1 MLGFIQGLLLIIIE
15 VSIYFFYAQ
24 TFCEAGDK
32 ITVRRTIATVVVSA
46 VFLDVTSTI
55 FAKHFVIKL
64 LMIVLVLSIM
74 LQFSFRQNWRKSIV
88 LAAIYQSIIL
98 VVDFCFIVLASMFL
112 ENRIISLSSTQML
125 LALLSKSILFCLIY
139 IVNKIFIRRK
149 VNAVANRIWLRF
161 MAFPV
166 VTFLMIALLVA
177 DLPNIQSVHQVTV
190 YGMLAVCLIAI
201 DFVVVYFLDMIV
213 QEEAEKMLHLE
224 FKNDTEAQM
233 KLYKNICQNNEI
245 QKASIHE
252 FHHHLT
258 CLTSLCEKQK
268 YQELEHYLHNI
279 DQKLSY
285 NVEWMNTNHV
295 IVNTVLN
302 QKYNE
307 AAKRKVLI
315 VCRFND
321 LKGIWLEDQDV
332 VVILA
337 NLLDNAIRASEEC
350 EEEHTIYFTMR
361 LIDGTLSL
369 DIQNTYQG
377 PVTIVDN
384 ELRTTKREDG
394 RHGYGIK
401 NVQHVVANYG
411 GTFRLSL
418 DSRVLGIHIT
428 IPRKI

>member
-1 MLGFIQGLLLIIIE
+1 MASLYG
-15 VSIYFFYAQ
+15 VSS
-24 TFCEAGDK
+24 GD
-32 ITVRRTIATVVVSA
+32 
-46 VFLDVTSTI
+46 L
-55 FAKHFVIKL
+55 
-64 LMIVLVLSIM
+64 
-74 LQFSFRQNWRKSIV
+74 
-88 LAAIYQSIIL
+88 
-98 VVDFCFIVLASMFL
+98 
-112 ENRIISLSSTQML
+112 
-125 LALLSKSILFCLIY
+125 
-139 IVNKIFIRRK
+139 
-149 VNAVANRIWLRF
+149 
-161 MAFPV
+161 
-166 VTFLMIALLVA
+166 LMIALLVA

-252 FHHHLT
+252 FHHHLA

-321 LKGIWLEDQDV
+321 LKEFGWKIRM
-332 VVILA
+332 
-337 NLLDNAIRASEEC
+337 LL
-350 EEEHTIYFTMR
+350 
-361 LIDGTLSL
+361 
-369 DIQNTYQG
+369 
-377 PVTIVDN
+377 
-384 ELRTTKREDG
+384 
-394 RHGYGIK
+394 
-401 NVQHVVANYG
+401 
-411 GTFRLSL
+411 
-418 DSRVLGIHIT
+418 
-428 IPRKI
+428 

>member
-32 ITVRRTIATVVVSA
+32 ITVRRTIATVVISA
-46 VFLDVTSTI
+46 VLLDVTSTI
-55 FAKHFVIKL
+55 FAKYFVIKL
-64 LMIVLVLSIM
+64 LSIM

-201 DFVVVYFLDMIV
+201 DFVVVYD
-213 QEEAEKMLHLE
+213 
-224 FKNDTEAQM
+224 
-233 KLYKNICQNNEI
+233 C
-245 QKASIHE
+245 SRG
-252 FHHHLT
+252 
-258 CLTSLCEKQK
+258 S
-268 YQELEHYLHNI
+268 
-279 DQKLSY
+279 
-285 NVEWMNTNHV
+285 
-295 IVNTVLN
+295 
-302 QKYNE
+302 
-307 AAKRKVLI
+307 
-315 VCRFND
+315 
-321 LKGIWLEDQDV
+321 
-332 VVILA
+332 
-337 NLLDNAIRASEEC
+337 
-350 EEEHTIYFTMR
+350 
-361 LIDGTLSL
+361 
-369 DIQNTYQG
+369 
-377 PVTIVDN
+377 
-384 ELRTTKREDG
+384 REDAAF
-394 RHGYGIK
+394 GI
-401 NVQHVVANYG
+401 
-411 GTFRLSL
+411 
-418 DSRVLGIHIT
+418 
-428 IPRKI
+428 

>member
-112 ENRIISLSSTQML
+112 ENRIISLSSTQTL

-177 DLPNIQSVHQVTV
+177 DLPNIQSVHQVQ
-190 YGMLAVCLIAI
+190 YMECL
-201 DFVVVYFLDMIV
+201 
-213 QEEAEKMLHLE
+213 
-224 FKNDTEAQM
+224 
-233 KLYKNICQNNEI
+233 LY
-245 QKASIHE
+245 A
-252 FHHHLT
+252 
-258 CLTSLCEKQK
+258 
-268 YQELEHYLHNI
+268 
-279 DQKLSY
+279 
-285 NVEWMNTNHV
+285 
-295 IVNTVLN
+295 
-302 QKYNE
+302 
-307 AAKRKVLI
+307 
-315 VCRFND
+315 
-321 LKGIWLEDQDV
+321 
-332 VVILA
+332 
-337 NLLDNAIRASEEC
+337 
-350 EEEHTIYFTMR
+350 
-361 LIDGTLSL
+361 
-369 DIQNTYQG
+369 
-377 PVTIVDN
+377 
-384 ELRTTKREDG
+384 
-394 RHGYGIK
+394 
-401 NVQHVVANYG
+401 
-411 GTFRLSL
+411 
-418 DSRVLGIHIT
+418 
-428 IPRKI
+428 

>member
-177 DLPNIQSVHQVTV
+177 DLSNIQSVHQVTV
-190 YGMLAVCLIAI
+190 YGMLACL
-201 DFVVVYFLDMIV
+201 
-213 QEEAEKMLHLE
+213 
-224 FKNDTEAQM
+224 
-233 KLYKNICQNNEI
+233 LY
-245 QKASIHE
+245 
-252 FHHHLT
+252 
-258 CLTSLCEKQK
+258 TS
-268 YQELEHYLHNI
+268 
-279 DQKLSY
+279 D
-285 NVEWMNTNHV
+285 
-295 IVNTVLN
+295 
-302 QKYNE
+302 
-307 AAKRKVLI
+307 AA
-315 VCRFND
+315 D
-321 LKGIWLEDQDV
+321 D
-332 VVILA
+332 
-337 NLLDNAIRASEEC
+337 
-350 EEEHTIYFTMR
+350 
-361 LIDGTLSL
+361 
-369 DIQNTYQG
+369 
-377 PVTIVDN
+377 
-384 ELRTTKREDG
+384 
-394 RHGYGIK
+394 
-401 NVQHVVANYG
+401 
-411 GTFRLSL
+411 
-418 DSRVLGIHIT
+418 
-428 IPRKI
+428 

>member
-32 ITVRRTIATVVVSA
+32 ITVRRTIATVVISA

-55 FAKHFVIKL
+55 FAKYFVIKL

-190 YGMLAVCLIAI
+190 
-201 DFVVVYFLDMIV
+201 
-213 QEEAEKMLHLE
+213 
-224 FKNDTEAQM
+224 
-233 KLYKNICQNNEI
+233 
-245 QKASIHE
+245 
-252 FHHHLT
+252 
-258 CLTSLCEKQK
+258 
-268 YQELEHYLHNI
+268 
-279 DQKLSY
+279 
-285 NVEWMNTNHV
+285 
-295 IVNTVLN
+295 
-302 QKYNE
+302 
-307 AAKRKVLI
+307 
-315 VCRFND
+315 
-321 LKGIWLEDQDV
+321 
-332 VVILA
+332 
-337 NLLDNAIRASEEC
+337 
-350 EEEHTIYFTMR
+350 
-361 LIDGTLSL
+361 
-369 DIQNTYQG
+369 
-377 PVTIVDN
+377 
-384 ELRTTKREDG
+384 
-394 RHGYGIK
+394 
-401 NVQHVVANYG
+401 
-411 GTFRLSL
+411 
-418 DSRVLGIHIT
+418 
-428 IPRKI
+428 

>member
-177 DLPNIQSVHQVTV
+177 DLPSSMWTEVSS
-190 YGMLAVCLIAI
+190 LISENSRKDGKT
-201 DFVVVYFLDMIV
+201 DFI
-213 QEEAEKMLHLE
+213 
-224 FKNDTEAQM
+224 
-233 KLYKNICQNNEI
+233 I
-245 QKASIHE
+245 
-252 FHHHLT
+252 
-258 CLTSLCEKQK
+258 
-268 YQELEHYLHNI
+268 
-279 DQKLSY
+279 
-285 NVEWMNTNHV
+285 
-295 IVNTVLN
+295 
-302 QKYNE
+302 
-307 AAKRKVLI
+307 
-315 VCRFND
+315 
-321 LKGIWLEDQDV
+321 
-332 VVILA
+332 
-337 NLLDNAIRASEEC
+337 
-350 EEEHTIYFTMR
+350 
-361 LIDGTLSL
+361 
-369 DIQNTYQG
+369 
-377 PVTIVDN
+377 
-384 ELRTTKREDG
+384 
-394 RHGYGIK
+394 
-401 NVQHVVANYG
+401 
-411 GTFRLSL
+411 
-418 DSRVLGIHIT
+418 
-428 IPRKI
+428 